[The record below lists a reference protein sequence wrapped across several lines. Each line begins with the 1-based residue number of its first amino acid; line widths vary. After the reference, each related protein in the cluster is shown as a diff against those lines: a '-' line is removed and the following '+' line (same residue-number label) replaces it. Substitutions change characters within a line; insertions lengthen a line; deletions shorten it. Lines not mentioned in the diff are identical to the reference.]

1 MTQAADYV
9 IADGTGAVVLAD
21 INAVL
26 SAISTNNSGTGD
38 PAVMYPY
45 MWYVDTTN
53 NMIKMRN
60 SANNAWVSIRS
71 TDGVLTIPEGT
82 AGTPG
87 FRWTN
92 DANTGFFQP
101 TVSSSLVADNIAV
114 ATNGTQRALFDALG
128 NFYLGAPAGDGS
140 TTIPTVGPVDGS
152 TDATTP
158 VFSIKGSGGNNNT
171 SGAIAL
177 INKNQTSQGAEI
189 YNSGED
195 GGLVLKNTNNEG
207 ISFRVGTGTS
217 AAKRAAITT
226 SGAFIIPDATT
237 PSATSAGVR
246 LQSTATGSSIFSVG
260 ATASET
266 TLIEFIN
273 TNGTVGTIKV
283 SGSATSFNTSS
294 DYRLKENEVEIS
306 DGITR
311 FKQLKPYRFNFKSN
325 AGQTLDGFFAH
336 EVQEV
341 VPNAVSGTKD
351 GVEMQGIDQ
360 SKLVPLLSA
369 ALKEAIAKIET
380 LETKV
385 AALEAG

>member
-1 MTQAADYV
+1 MAQAADYV
-9 IADGTGAVVLAD
+9 IADGTGTVVLAD
-21 INAVL
+21 INTVL

-45 MWYVDTTN
+45 MWYVDTSN
-53 NMIKMRN
+53 NLIKMRN
-60 SANNAWVSIRS
+60 SANNAWVTIRS

-82 AGTPG
+82 VGTPG

-92 DANTGFFQP
+92 DSNTGFFQP

-177 INKNQTSQGAEI
+177 INKDQSSQGAEI

-237 PSATSAGVR
+237 PSDTSAGVR

-311 FKQLKPYRFNFKSN
+311 LKQLKPYRFNFKAN
-325 AGQTLDGFFAH
+325 TGKTLDGFFAH
-336 EVQEV
+336 EVQSV
-341 VPNAVSGTKD
+341 VPDAVSGAKD

-360 SKLVPLLSA
+360 SKLVPLLSG

>member
-9 IADGTGAVVLAD
+9 IASGTGAVVLAD

-53 NMIKMRN
+53 NLIKMRN
-60 SANNAWVSIRS
+60 SANNAWVTIRS

-82 AGTPG
+82 VGTPG

>member
-1 MTQAADYV
+1 MAQAADYV
-9 IADGTGAVVLAD
+9 IADGTGTVVLAD

-26 SAISTNNSGTGD
+26 SAISTNNAGTGD

-45 MWYVDTTN
+45 MWYVDTSN
-53 NMIKMRN
+53 NLIKMRN
-60 SANNAWVSIRS
+60 AANNAWVTIRS

-82 AGTPG
+82 VGTPG

-92 DANTGFFQP
+92 DSNTGFFQP

-177 INKNQTSQGAEI
+177 INKDQSSQGAEI

-237 PSATSAGVR
+237 PSDTSAGVR

-311 FKQLKPYRFNFKSN
+311 LKQLKPYRFNFKAN

-336 EVQEV
+336 EVQAI
-341 VPNAVSGTKD
+341 VPDAVSGTKD

-369 ALKEAIAKIET
+369 ALKEAVAKIET

>member
-1 MTQAADYV
+1 MAQAADYV
-9 IADGTGAVVLAD
+9 IADGTGTVVLAD

-26 SAISTNNSGTGD
+26 SAISTNNAGTGD

-45 MWYVDTTN
+45 MWYVDTSN
-53 NMIKMRN
+53 NLIKMRN
-60 SANNAWVSIRS
+60 AANNAWVTIRS

-82 AGTPG
+82 VGTPG

-92 DANTGFFQP
+92 DSNTGFFQP

-177 INKNQTSQGAEI
+177 INKDQSSQGAEI

-237 PSATSAGVR
+237 PSDTSAGVR

-311 FKQLKPYRFNFKSN
+311 LKQLKPYRFNFKAN

-336 EVQEV
+336 EVQAI
-341 VPNAVSGTKD
+341 VPDAVSGTKD

-369 ALKEAIAKIET
+369 ALKEAVAKIET
-380 LETKV
+380 LETKD